1 MKSVKLYLK
10 SLSSWSPFH
19 SRTAL
24 HLACSKAHK
33 EIIIHL
39 CSLNANVNL
48 QDGDGATPMHKV
60 RRGGVC
66 NALQL
71 MYIHEQAL
79 VEGGTV

>member
-1 MKSVKLYLK
+1 MVCFLKLLFYIDPK
-10 SLSSWSPFH
+10 NQKVISLLSPFH

-39 CSLNANVNL
+39 CSLHANVNL

-60 RRGGVC
+60 RGWG
-66 NALQL
+66 L
-71 MYIHEQAL
+71 
-79 VEGGTV
+79 